1 MAKESNTGGANQL
14 VHLAGV
20 LSDSPESKRELERLS
35 REIGTDRF
43 PLKKRGEVEE
53 PLQAGLSYLQV
64 QAGALL
70 MVSNLLG
77 RLEGMLEH
85 LDLEG
90 GIRGALKSIQLD
102 LAILEDTSFNGFATF
117 ARRDGGAKREVF
129 SLPENFGGK
138 LIREMDL
145 QSLLARIM
153 GAAEPNDLDVDA
165 VRQAKLGVNEL
176 IGEIRAR
183 IDELVE
189 NFRKYSERYVTKG
202 RGFGKM
208 PSHNKGSWLTIL
220 LRDEFA
226 LEIQANLESDVIRV
240 LNENVHAG

>member
-1 MAKESNTGGANQL
+1 MANENSNGGANQL

-20 LSDSPESKRELERLS
+20 LSGSPESKKELERLS
-35 REIGTDRF
+35 RKIGTGQY

-70 MVSNLLG
+70 LVSNLLG

-85 LDLEG
+85 LNVEG
-90 GIRGALKSIQLD
+90 CIRGALKSIQLD

-117 ARRDGGAKREVF
+117 ARRDGAANREMF
-129 SLPENFGGK
+129 SLPEKFGGK

-145 QSLLARIM
+145 QTLLAKTL

-165 VRQAKLGVNEL
+165 VREAKLGVNEL

-183 IDELVE
+183 IDELVD
-189 NFRKYSERYVTKG
+189 NFRAYSEQYVTKG
-202 RGFGKM
+202 KGFGK
-208 PSHNKGSWLTIL
+208 PGSHSKGSWLTIL

-226 LEIQANLESDVIRV
+226 LEIQANLETDVIRF
-240 LNENVHAG
+240 LNENGGAD